1 MRIVELVIEVPGRTA
16 TEAYDALAD
25 FERYP
30 DLAEAVNSVEVTRVA
45 DDRTRSAWEVK
56 FRNGLLRWVEEDT
69 FDPAARTITFRQLE
83 GDVAVFDGSW
93 RCLDGVDGAANAR
106 IAFRARI
113 DMGIPS
119 LADALEPIA
128 ARTLV
133 DNTVDIVSGLLDG
146 AALLESAVT
155 KPAEPATAV
164 A

>member
-16 TEAYDALAD
+16 TEVYDALAD

-30 DLAEAVNSVEVTRVA
+30 DLAEAVNSVDVTRVA
-45 DDRTRSAWEVK
+45 ENLTRSSWEVK

-69 FDPAARTITFRQLE
+69 FDPAARTIAFRQLE

-93 RCLDGVDGAANAR
+93 RCLNHGADAR
-106 IAFRARI
+106 IAFQARL

-133 DNTVDIVSGLLDG
+133 ENTVDIVSGLLDG
-146 AALLESAVT
+146 AVLRESAVSS
-155 KPAEPATAV
+155 PARTAV

>member
-1 MRIVELVIEVPGRTA
+1 MRIVELVIDVPGRTA
-16 TEAYDALAD
+16 PEVYAALAD
-25 FERYP
+25 FARYP

-45 DDRTRSAWEVK
+45 EHVTRSAWEVK

-69 FDPAARTITFRQLE
+69 FDAAARTITFRQLE

-93 RCLDGVDGAANAR
+93 HCLEDGDGAQ
-106 IAFRARI
+106 IAFQARI

-133 DNTVDIVSGLLDG
+133 DNTVAIVGGLLAG
-146 AALLESAVT
+146 AVLHESSVT
-155 KPAEPATAV
+155 TPDRSDDRAV

>member
-69 FDPAARTITFRQLE
+69 FDPAERTITFRQLE

-93 RCLDGVDGAANAR
+93 QCLDGVDGAR

-146 AALLESAVT
+146 ATLLESAVS
-155 KPAEPATAV
+155 KPTEPAVAV